1 MLNPCN
7 PCVCPSA
14 SCDQCAFG
22 YKSNVDKHEMM
33 KKLIEAV
40 NNGEKPNG
48 HVCAER
54 YMKLHN
60 DWRSEEME
68 DIVSIVSTDQ
78 KD

>member
-14 SCDQCAFG
+14 PCEQCLFG
-22 YKSNVDKHEMM
+22 YTSDVNKHEKM

-48 HVCAER
+48 YVCAER
-54 YMKLHN
+54 YMKLHSDWN
-60 DWRSEEME
+60 DHM
-68 DIVSIVSTDQ
+68 
-78 KD
+78 